1 MVKSWFGLLRNAMY
15 KDVGRGALYNL
26 CLFKVSFNA
35 LPAKIVIEDLYINQ
49 FSDKIMPSASH
60 L

>member
-1 MVKSWFGLLRNAMY
+1 MY

-49 FSDKIMPSASH
+49 FSDKNYAKREPFVVSV
-60 L
+60 

>member
-1 MVKSWFGLLRNAMY
+1 MVKKLVWPPKKRYVQRCWG
-15 KDVGRGALYNL
+15 GALYNL